1 MTGSGQSGYQE
12 REFTAQDGLRLYFRD
27 YCPPGGD
34 PGASATP
41 VLCLPGVTRNSK
53 DFACLAGR
61 LGKSRR
67 VLCPDYRG
75 RGRSAYDPDW
85 RKYNPQVYVEDI
97 RHLLVCSGVHK
108 VHVIGT
114 SLGGILAMVMAVAMP
129 GTVASAVLNDIGPEV
144 DMSGLARIIDY
155 LRDDTPLPDWD
166 AVVERLRETFPDLP
180 ARSPGDWLTI
190 ARNTYKETPGG
201 GLVHDWDH
209 AIVKPVATALGGK
222 VNLWPL
228 FKALARVPV
237 LTVRGARSNVLSEK
251 TLSRMSAAMP
261 DMAQVTVEDCGH
273 PPSLTEANVLE
284 ALDAHLARA

>member
-1 MTGSGQSGYQE
+1 MTGGGQSGYQE

-85 RKYNPQVYVEDI
+85 RKYNPQVYVDDI

-129 GTVASAVLNDIGPEV
+129 GTIAGVVLNDIGPEIH
-144 DMSGLARIIDY
+144 MNGLAHIIDY
-155 LRDDTPLPDWD
+155 MKDDTSLPGWD
-166 AVVERLRETFPDLP
+166 AVADHIREAFPDLP
-180 ARSPGDWLTI
+180 ARSEEDWQTI
-190 ARNTYKETPGG
+190 ARNTYQEGADGRMVP
-201 GLVHDWDH
+201 DWDH
-209 AIVKPVATALGGK
+209 AIVYNFEKALTGK
-222 VNLWPL
+222 ANLWPL
-228 FKALARVPV
+228 FSALGNVPV
-237 LTVRGARSNVLSEK
+237 LTVRGALSQILSEK
-251 TLSRMSAAMP
+251 GLARMAKAMP
-261 DMAQVTVEDCGH
+261 GMKQVTVDDCGH
-273 PPSLTEANVLE
+273 PPSLSEPHVLE
-284 ALDAHLARA
+284 AIDEHLAPI